1 MTEQNASNEGGTIPT
16 NGSTGP
22 LASETVLAQNPHA
35 VKGGTEKRLEVAIGR
50 EVRELRKQLG
60 ITVADLGDAT
70 GLSTGML
77 SKIENGLTSPSLT
90 TLQSLSH
97 ALGVS
102 ISTFLRR
109 YEATRNAVHVKAGE
123 GVKMERR
130 GTRAGHQY
138 QLLGY
143 LGTNGAGVTLE
154 PYMIT
159 LTTDSDVFP
168 TFQHEG
174 VEYLYMLEGTVEY
187 RHGDNTYLMQ
197 PGDSLFFDADAPHGP
212 ERLIDLPARYLAMI
226 AYPKASHGETDQSG
240 EIL

>member
-1 MTEQNASNEGGTIPT
+1 MAGRLRDAPVGELS
-16 NGSTGP
+16 GS
-22 LASETVLAQNPHA
+22 VLGQDPHA
-35 VKGGTEKRLEVAIGR
+35 VKSGVEKRLEIAIGR
-50 EVRELRKQLG
+50 EVRALRKQLG
-60 ITVADLGDAT
+60 ITVADLGEAT

-90 TLQSLSH
+90 TLQSLSS

-109 YEATRNAVHVKAGE
+109 YEETRNAVHVKAGA
-123 GVKMERR
+123 GVEIERR

-138 QLLGY
+138 KLLGY
-143 LGTNGAGVTLE
+143 LGPNGSGVTAE

-159 LTTDSDVFP
+159 LNTDSDVFP

-174 VEYLYMLEGTVEY
+174 VEYLFMLEGRIEY
-187 RHGDNTYLMQ
+187 RHGEKTFLME

-212 ERLIDLPARYLAMI
+212 ERLIKLPARYLALI
-226 AYPKASHGETDQSG
+226 AYPQDGRRDVREFDGT
-240 EIL
+240 

>member
-1 MTEQNASNEGGTIPT
+1 MPT

-109 YEATRNAVHVKAGE
+109 YEARRNAVHVKAGE

-226 AYPKASHGETDQSG
+226 AYPKASHSETGQGE
-240 EIL
+240 EVL